1 MWITLPRYFSV
12 IAKRFSQPQ
21 GFLTRSDK
29 LAEPELLFQSGE
41 QLLDPLLRGRL
52 AIDANQRLGA
62 AESDQHPA
70 AVLQVIL
77 ESIIGTGAHH
87 PSAGNVVGWL
97 LFQPAIELGATG
109 RVLLPLEMEIV
120 PGIKVWTDQFR
131 QVVHDPRKRLAIL
144 HDHAGERDPR
154 EDAVAFWN
162 MAAEG
167 ETATL
172 LAAEHRIGPG
182 HP

>member
-70 AVLQVIL
+70 AVLQVVL

-87 PSAGNVVGWL
+87 PAAGNLAGWL
-97 LFQPAIELGATG
+97 LFQPAIELGATS
-109 RVLLPLEMEIV
+109 RVLLPVEVKVV
-120 PGIKVWTDQFR
+120 PGIKVWTDQIS
-131 QVVHDPRKRLAIL
+131 QVVHDPRQALAAV
-144 HDHAGERDPR
+144 DEQVAERHAI
-154 EDAVAFWN
+154 
-162 MAAEG
+162 
-167 ETATL
+167 ETA
-172 LAAEHRIGPG
+172 AA
-182 HP
+182 